1 MQSLGASTV
10 SQVGVT
16 TGASVG
22 SGSVVS
28 TTVASVDATASV
40 DETAVSVELAE
51 SSPPH
56 EASAS
61 NPATANVAPIRN
73 EEREDWR
80 DDMIGPL
87 VVRSDYKE
95 SLL

>member
-10 SQVGVT
+10 SQVGAT

-22 SGSVVS
+22 SGAFVS
-28 TTVASVDATASV
+28 TTGASV
-40 DETAVSVELAE
+40 DEKAVSVELAE

-56 EASAS
+56 EASVS
-61 NPATANVAPIRN
+61 NPATMNVAPMRN

>member
-10 SQVGVT
+10 SQVGAT

-22 SGSVVS
+22 SGAVVS
-28 TTVASVDATASV
+28 TTGASVDV
-40 DETAVSVELAE
+40 TAVSVELAE

-80 DDMIGPL
+80 DDMIDPL

>member
-10 SQVGVT
+10 SQVGAT

-22 SGSVVS
+22 SGAVVS
-28 TTVASVDATASV
+28 TTASV

-61 NPATANVAPIRN
+61 NPAAANVAPIRN

>member
-10 SQVGVT
+10 SQVGAT

-22 SGSVVS
+22 SGALVSVTGASVV
-28 TTVASVDATASV
+28 AMASV
-40 DETAVSVELAE
+40 DETEVSAELAE

-61 NPATANVAPIRN
+61 NPTTANVVPIRN
-73 EEREDWR
+73 EVLEN
-80 DDMIGPL
+80 
-87 VVRSDYKE
+87 
-95 SLL
+95 

>member
-1 MQSLGASTV
+1 
-10 SQVGVT
+10 
-16 TGASVG
+16 VG
-22 SGSVVS
+22 SGAIVS
-28 TTVASVDATASV
+28 TTGASVDATASV
-40 DETAVSVELAE
+40 DETAVSAELAE

-61 NPATANVAPIRN
+61 NPATANIAPIRN

-80 DDMIGPL
+80 DDMMNPL

-95 SLL
+95 SQLDT